1 MVHGVIIRMDNKRIE
16 RDYPTMGE
24 YWEEVNRQRDTAE
37 LKFLSADT
45 IRAREIRQGRMR
57 YDG

>member
-16 RDYPTMGE
+16 RDYQNMGE
-24 YWEEVNRQRDTAE
+24 YWEEVNRQRDTVE

-45 IRAREIRQGRMR
+45 IRAREIRQGR
-57 YDG
+57 YAYE

>member
-16 RDYPTMGE
+16 RDYQNMGE
-24 YWEEVNRQRDTAE
+24 YWEEVNRQRDTVE

-57 YDG
+57 YE

>member
-1 MVHGVIIRMDNKRIE
+1 MIHGVIIRLDNKRVE
-16 RDYPTMGE
+16 RDYHDMNE
-24 YWEEVNRQRDTAE
+24 YLEEVNKQRDTAG

-57 YDG
+57 YES